1 MIKDWEILQEDAAPV
16 QMLTIPGALEW
27 EPARSDAVEIER
39 LRDKIE
45 QLTKAFSDAETDIE
59 TLKIERDSLLAKTE
73 GLAKIGALISSQDN
87 RGTTNPMF
95 AVLEKRETITL
106 DTHHHD
112 RIVWV
117 RKDDGSVEADERT
130 HERLELLYEDG
141 REPKEWDR
149 YAMLET
155 DVFVT
160 AGFTE
165 QGCKDYLTRNG
176 HNLRQP
182 FIYAFGSFRNAE
194 YNLIRNALVGFAEL
208 KPAAE
213 GESNDA

>member
-1 MIKDWEILQEDAAPV
+1 MSQVKRFRADHRHVVETEFDDAQFVSVADYDALQ
-16 QMLTIPGALEW
+16 QRLTVA
-27 EPARSDAVEIER
+27 
-39 LRDKIE
+39 E
-45 QLTKAFSDAETDIE
+45 QLLND
-59 TLKIERDSLLAKTE
+59 LAP
-73 GLAKIGALISSQDN
+73 IGRLIASQSN
-87 RGTTNPMF
+87 RSTANPMF

-160 AGFTE
+160 ACFTE
-165 QGCKDYLTRNG
+165 QGCKDYLACNG
-176 HNLRQP
+176 HNLRMP
-182 FIYAFGSFRNAE
+182 FIYAFGSYRNAE
-194 YNLIRNALVGFAEL
+194 YNLIRDALIGISAL
-208 KPAAE
+208 NPSAASAPIDDQWE
-213 GESNDA
+213 K